1 MPAKSKAQARFM
13 GMVHAFK
20 KGEMPGASAAVKRAA
35 SGMSDDE
42 AKRFASTKHRGLPDK
57 IRGESMFGQV
67 VAQYNEY
74 GDTLRNSFSMR
85 EMAEKLMDIADFAE
99 QTLTNETA
107 GNDWY
112 DAHTI
117 RRNIKEMRAYVKE
130 FHKLAEEYDTIR
142 TRATA
147 LYDDMGR
154 VLERYFEVTG
164 YDTDNDME
172 DDLIPA
178 NGEKN
183 PEQRGSHVP
192 QVHET
197 DFSDVGGITE
207 PKSRRDELKKKL
219 RERVVAMARHKLT
232 GEQLVRFD
240 TLDPAK
246 QLRAAWRI
254 VK

>member
-1 MPAKSKAQARFM
+1 M

-20 KGEMPGASAAVKRAA
+20 KGESPDASGAVKNAA
-35 SGMSDDE
+35 DTISDEE
-42 AKRFASTKHRGLPDK
+42 AEKFASTKHKGLPDK
-57 IRGESMFGQV
+57 VRGESMFGQV
-67 VAQYNEY
+67 VGQYNEY

-112 DAHTI
+112 DSHTI
-117 RRNIKEMRAYVKE
+117 RRNVKEMRSYVKE
-130 FHKLAEEYDTIR
+130 FNKLAEEYDTIR

-164 YDTDNDME
+164 YDTDNDGV
-172 DDLIPA
+172 DDLVPG
-178 NGEKN
+178 NGNKN
-183 PEQRGSHVP
+183 PEQRHSNVP
-192 QVHET
+192 QVREDDT
-197 DFSDVGGITE
+197 VNTSD
-207 PKSRRDELKKKL
+207 RRDELKKKL
-219 RERVVAMARHKLT
+219 RERVVSLARHKLT
-232 GEQLVRFD
+232 GEQLTQFD
-240 TLDPAK
+240 TLHPAK

>member
-1 MPAKSKAQARFM
+1 MPAQSKAQQRFM
-13 GMVHAFK
+13 GMVHSFK
-20 KGEMPGASAAVKRAA
+20 KGDMPDASTAVKKAA
-35 SGMSDDE
+35 GGMSDDE
-42 AKRFASTKHRGLPDK
+42 AEKFASTKHRGLPDK
-57 IRGESMFGQV
+57 VKGESMFGQV
-67 VAQYNEY
+67 VGQYNEY
-74 GDTLRNSFSMR
+74 GNTLRNSFSMR

-117 RRNIKEMRAYVKE
+117 RRNVKEMRAYVKE

-172 DDLIPA
+172 NDLVPG
-178 NGEKN
+178 NGDKN
-183 PEQRGSHVP
+183 PEVRPSNAP

-197 DFSDVGGITE
+197 DDIAE
-207 PKSRRDELKKKL
+207 QPSRRDELKNKL

-240 TLDPAK
+240 TLHPAK

>member
-1 MPAKSKAQARFM
+1 MPAQSKSQQRFM

-20 KGEMPGASAAVKRAA
+20 KGESPNASAAVKKAA
-35 SGMSDDE
+35 GSMSDDE
-42 AKRFASTKHRGLPDK
+42 AEKFASTKHKGLPDK
-57 IRGESMFGQV
+57 VKGESMFGQV
-67 VAQYNEY
+67 VGQYNEY
-74 GDTLRNSFSMR
+74 GAALRNSFSMR
-85 EMAEKLMDIADFAE
+85 EMSEKLMDIADFAE

-107 GNDWY
+107 DNDWY

-117 RRNIKEMRAYVKE
+117 RRNVKEMRSYVKE

-172 DDLIPA
+172 DDLVPA

-183 PEQRGSHVP
+183 PEQRGSQVP
-192 QVHET
+192 QVHENEV
-197 DFSDVGGITE
+197 DGE
-207 PKSRRDELKKKL
+207 PEPTRRDELKKKL
-219 RERVVAMARHKLT
+219 RERVVSMARHKLT

-240 TLDPAK
+240 TLHPAK
-246 QLRAAWRI
+246 QLRAAWKI